1 MQQPMTA
8 AGRRQCTSPIP
19 MNSSEASIV
28 AYITAQRITQS
39 GATQL
44 LQLVRDPAFCAL
56 DSRSAS
62 WNHWVARLYTMMP
75 GESSVRSYCPRSDQS
90 NYPVQRFEIPRCSP
104 A

>member
-75 GESSVRSYCPRSDQS
+75 GESSVTLLLSPIRSIQLSRSK
-90 NYPVQRFEIPRCSP
+90 V
-104 A
+104 